1 MLQLFC
7 DVESE
12 GNVSTTEGRIKSLDN
27 QKKLIS
33 LGAMPGQCLRETE
46 ITSSRRT

>member
-12 GNVSTTEGRIKSLDN
+12 ENVPTTEGQIKSLGN
-27 QKKLIS
+27 QKINFA
-33 LGAMPGQCLRETE
+33 GHDAWPMFTE
-46 ITSSRRT
+46 D

>member
-12 GNVSTTEGRIKSLDN
+12 GNVTATEGRIKSLGN
-27 QKKLIS
+27 QKN
-33 LGAMPGQCLRETE
+33 
-46 ITSSRRT
+46 